1 MPTIGPA
8 TARLYGHGPRQKGV
22 RRMDYVTAFVSGFPD
37 FLFQLVAAIALFIV
51 ALTIYVLLTP
61 HKELALIREGNP
73 SASLAFAGVV
83 LGLAIPLSACIANS
97 MGLIEV
103 VLWGAVTLLIQ
114 LLAFRLTDMFLR
126 NLPRRIAEGDVA
138 AAIFLLA
145 VKLGLGVIMAG
156 AASDPALSGL
166 PW

>member
-1 MPTIGPA
+1 
-8 TARLYGHGPRQKGV
+8 
-22 RRMDYVTAFVSGFPD
+22 MDFVTAFVSGFPD
-37 FLFQLVAAIALFIV
+37 FIIQLVAAIALFIV
-51 ALTIYVLLTP
+51 ALTIYILLTP

-73 SASLAFAGVV
+73 SAALAFSGVV
-83 LGLAIPLSACIANS
+83 VGLAIPLSACIANS
-97 MGLIEV
+97 LGLVEL

-126 NLPRRIAEGDVA
+126 NLPKRIASGDVA

-145 VKLGLGVIMAG
+145 VKLGLGIIVAG
-156 AASDPALSGL
+156 AVSDPALDAL